1 MAENGTPAEA
11 LAAFYAYESQ
21 VPRVATEKERGLRE
35 RYGADE
41 RTTRYFSLHAT
52 ADVYHANV
60 WRDQLGKQLTENPG
74 ASEKALNSAESA
86 AKALWT
92 ALDGI
97 EARRMANAA

>member
-1 MAENGTPAEA
+1 M
-11 LAAFYAYESQ
+11 
-21 VPRVATEKERGLRE
+21 PRVATEKERGLRE

-41 RTTRYFSLHAT
+41 RATRYFTLHAT

-60 WRDQLGKQLTENPG
+60 WRDQLGKKLADNPE
-74 ASEKALNSAESA
+74 ASEKALDSAESA

-97 EARRMANAA
+97 EARRTAKAA

>member
-1 MAENGTPAEA
+1 M
-11 LAAFYAYESQ
+11 
-21 VPRVATEKERGLRE
+21 ATEKDRGLRE

-41 RTTRYFSLHAT
+41 RTTRYFTLHAT

-60 WRDQLGKQLTENPG
+60 WREQLSRLVEAAPQAAEPALD
-74 ASEKALNSAESA
+74 AAEKA

-97 EARRMANAA
+97 ESRRTAAAA